1 VRWSEFVARQRAAH
15 SDDRLAPG
23 ARASSG
29 GGPRAL
35 LVIAALGLL
44 AWIVVTLPGL
54 AGPAVLIALALAIAY
69 VLRQVGRP
77 S

>member
-1 VRWSEFVARQRAAH
+1 
-15 SDDRLAPG
+15 
-23 ARASSG
+23 
-29 GGPRAL
+29 L

-54 AGPAVLIALALAIAY
+54 AGPAALIALALAIAY